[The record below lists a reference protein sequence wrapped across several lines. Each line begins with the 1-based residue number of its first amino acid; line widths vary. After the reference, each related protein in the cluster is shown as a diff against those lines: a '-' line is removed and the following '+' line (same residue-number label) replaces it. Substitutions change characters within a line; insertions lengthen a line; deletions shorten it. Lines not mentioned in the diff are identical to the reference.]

1 MKWAYSI
8 QQKTKVVL
16 WSTII
21 LVLVFAKNWI
31 DNNNVTTLDDSFTAV
46 YDDRLVAESYIFL
59 LSDHLYQKKI
69 SISSCNGSYAPQKM
83 VNEINYHNEA
93 IAALIKDFEG
103 TKLTTT
109 ESFYF
114 KRLKE
119 NLLKI
124 RSLETSLIT
133 ATNGQ
138 LLDSNSSA
146 ELQRRFEIAM
156 MDLNQLSKIQLAEGK
171 LLKDQSKQ
179 IAAGS
184 TLLAQFE
191 LTIIVGIA
199 LLIQILIF
207 SSKSTIP
214 LAPQQYKLN

>member
-1 MKWAYSI
+1 MKWAYSV
-8 QQKTKVVL
+8 QQKTKVVF

-31 DNNNVTTLDDSFTAV
+31 DNNNVATLDHSFTTV
-46 YDDRLVAESYIFL
+46 YDDRLVVESYIFL

-69 SISSCNGSYAPQKM
+69 SISSCSGSNVSQKI
-83 VNEINYHNEA
+83 VTEINYHNEA

-114 KRLKE
+114 KHLKE
-119 NLLKI
+119 ILQQI

-133 ATNGQ
+133 ADSQ
-138 LLDSNSSA
+138 LSNANNSD

-171 LLKDQSKQ
+171 VLKDKSKQ

-184 TLLAQFE
+184 TLLTQFE

-214 LAPQQYKLN
+214 LAPQQFKLN